1 MVNSS
6 VFMEKSHKPAY
17 NRKTRIYLWNAK
29 ERILV
34 MNSKFLSVE
43 IFSISTIVKEKKENL
58 TSLSNPAHCLSTSSK
73 IKNITHK
80 FTFSFKSQ
88 IYFILSYIFDF
99 VFSTENF
106 IYYLAP
112 LRERLSFIC
121 MFAHSCLTSFI
132 HIV

>member
-1 MVNSS
+1 
-6 VFMEKSHKPAY
+6 
-17 NRKTRIYLWNAK
+17 
-29 ERILV
+29 
-34 MNSKFLSVE
+34 MNSKLLSVE

-99 VFSTENF
+99 GFSTENF
-106 IYYLAP
+106 I
-112 LRERLSFIC
+112 
-121 MFAHSCLTSFI
+121 T
-132 HIV
+132 